1 MVKLYVMTN
10 FKKII
15 FISITLI
22 LFSCNEVE
30 NVTENQDKQ
39 GSTDVFTKI
48 YSVDNLKTQ
57 SFTIDIFKD
66 NTITGKSGTKVKID
80 KNIFVDQNGKK
91 IKGKVEIQL
100 IEALTPIDMVL
111 GNLTTTYNGKPLETG
126 GMIYLN
132 AEANGKEVSIAS
144 NKSISITMPTKETL
158 EGMSVFEGKQD
169 STGIKWVNPIKLPEI
184 EKQEEKIKADTIVKT
199 TNIYYRVDGFAKG
212 EEPSY
217 VTDEVSRIAWAGD
230 GLKISKDSVFKID
243 EYTVHFIKQKK
254 LLTSKEVFKNEKGQN
269 SFAEDTKTSYIF
281 SIKKLGWANIDRL
294 LEDPRT
300 KEVELITSIE
310 NEKDFN
316 FIYVTLITQNMYL
329 PGYQK
334 RDNTFSFSHD
344 DEEKQELPVGE
355 TATILATAYKDNKP
369 FFAIK
374 KITITDKQTVSFK
387 LEESTSQKMKAELM
401 AKI

>member
-1 MVKLYVMTN
+1 MTN

-144 NKSISITMPTKETL
+144 NKSISITMPTEETL

>member
-1 MVKLYVMTN
+1 MTN